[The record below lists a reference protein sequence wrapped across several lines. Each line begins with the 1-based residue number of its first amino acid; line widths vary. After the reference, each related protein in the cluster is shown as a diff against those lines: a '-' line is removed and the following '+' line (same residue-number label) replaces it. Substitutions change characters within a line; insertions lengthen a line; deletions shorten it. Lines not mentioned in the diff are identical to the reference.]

1 VEANQAWAKA
11 APVLDLGVVNL
22 RFAKNNQDNRAA
34 IHDLGLAAG
43 NLVAEA
49 TARGLSVHQMI
60 GILPDKAREVQA
72 KWQYGRRYV
81 NQMISAAQVF
91 NHLGVF
97 SSLKPEHQ
105 SQVQPLSGLTPE
117 QAQRAWQ
124 CAVENAGGRR
134 ITARMVKSAVNQLG
148 LAPQTQ
154 SGRAPVRTA
163 QSERRLLINR
173 TLSELLKLISD
184 KAGHDVLLE
193 KARALETHLNPLLG
207 KK

>member
-1 VEANQAWAKA
+1 
-11 APVLDLGVVNL
+11 
-22 RFAKNNQDNRAA
+22 
-34 IHDLGLAAG
+34 
-43 NLVAEA
+43 
-49 TARGLSVHQMI
+49 
-60 GILPDKAREVQA
+60 
-72 KWQYGRRYV
+72 V

-117 QAQRAWQ
+117 QAQSAWQ
-124 CAVENAGGRR
+124 YAVENAGGRR

-148 LAPQTQ
+148 LAPQRQ
-154 SGRAPVRTA
+154 SGTAPFRTA
-163 QSERRLLINR
+163 QSERRVLISR
-173 TLSELLKLISD
+173 TLSELLKLISE
-184 KAGHDVLLE
+184 KAAHDVLLE